1 MCVDGNAKLVSAI
14 MKNQKNGSYSPKMC
28 CRAKLPITDPP
39 KVWVCSSMCVDGNA
53 KLVSPIMKNQ
63 KNGSNSPKNVP

>member
-1 MCVDGNAKLVSAI
+1 

-28 CRAKLPITDPP
+28 RRAKLPITDIP

-53 KLVSPIMKNQ
+53 KLVSPIMKNK
-63 KNGSNSPKNVP
+63 KNGSNSPKNVPYSKTPNY